1 MKNKITN
8 TIHTQFTDKVAR
20 TWKPLL
26 MSLIVLGSAG
36 ICQAS
41 VREEVT
47 GVPFYA
53 RGADTPAEAYTDGET
68 AVITFYRD
76 PTCIPADFNL
86 MDFYYDEIAPD
97 CASCVAGFDIWDGG
111 PGPRQLRL
119 KNTGPMA
126 IWFVNWTELLAAQA
140 DGKLTIGELASL
152 DSLLKG
158 TATFYTET
166 LHPYGV
172 ANRTLITVVASG
184 SLEDGRS
191 FTYQITGNQTGHD
204 EYPEGRHIKIEFK

>member
-8 TIHTQFTDKVAR
+8 TIRNQFTDNVTRK
-20 TWKPLL
+20 WKPLL
-26 MSLIVLGSAG
+26 VSLIVLGSAG
-36 ICQAS
+36 ICPAS
-41 VREEVT
+41 VHQEVT

-76 PTCIPADFNL
+76 PACIPAGFNL
-86 MDFYYDEIAPD
+86 MVFYDENAPD
-97 CASCVAGFDIWDGG
+97 CTSCVAGFEIWGDG
-111 PGPRQLRL
+111 PGPTQ
-119 KNTGPMA
+119 KNTGPMTT
-126 IWFVNWTELLAAQA
+126 WFVKWTELLAAQE
-140 DGKLTIGELASL
+140 DGELTIGELADL

-166 LHPYGV
+166 LHPYGW
-172 ANRTLITVVASG
+172 AKRTLITVVASG

-191 FTYQITGNQTGHD
+191 FTYQIIGNQTGHD
-204 EYPEGRHIKIEFK
+204 EYPGGRHIKIEFK